1 VQWKQI
7 ASIDGRLNDAFVNRD
22 GRKVPAGSI
31 LDITYRWMFDS
42 DLHLKQFELV
52 QKRDDLVET
61 TFVLGDG
68 VTEGRLHDV
77 IPHLEALM
85 SLSMEHPVTVKA
97 NIVAAFPPKT
107 GKRRPIR
114 REVTA

>member
-1 VQWKQI
+1 M
-7 ASIDGRLNDAFVNRD
+7 
-22 GRKVPAGSI
+22 PA
-31 LDITYRWMFDS
+31 DS
-42 DLHLKQFELV
+42 LFPA
-52 QKRDDLVET
+52 DDFIET

-68 VTEGRLHDV
+68 VTEQQLFKA

-97 NIVAAFPPKT
+97 NIVDAFPPKK